1 MRLLEHLDL
10 PELQRMTWA
19 AVVPTVGNHRVQDP
33 LGLCKPSVGVTC
45 FTSLAP
51 GLQASSLG
59 SFVLESELSSERSAE
74 RVTREKCLVFLML
87 STGENSQ
94 RKELSALPVV

>member
-10 PELQRMTWA
+10 PELHRMTWA
-19 AVVPTVGNHRVQDP
+19 AVAPTVGNHMYNP

-74 RVTREKCLVFLML
+74 CVTREKCLVFLML